1 MAQKV
6 RLPGRGAGSTQG
18 PTTPQGPVNT
28 ASSTIS
34 VSQVGEQMCHIQ
46 SDIRKLTRQSRD
58 MMDISQKMLEEQQMM
73 RRGIG
78 DLIDL
83 MKDFIVK
90 MEDNTNTFQ
99 KNITESTKKFQDGI
113 TESTSKFEEKITE
126 SVEENDRNVTE
137 LLELIYENMDEN
149 KINMEIMNNS
159 IEVIAQSALT
169 LAYVTGKDDEEV
181 EAAKNKAIME
191 IAKNDESNKALRSY
205 HRAIMERQYGEA
217 REKRLKNRKK
227 PKKGS

>member
-99 KNITESTKKFQDGI
+99 KNITEST
-113 TESTSKFEEKITE
+113 SKFEEKISE

-205 HRAIMERQYGEA
+205 HRSIMERQYGEA

>member
-6 RLPGRGAGSTQG
+6 RLPGRGVGSTQG
-18 PTTPQGPVNT
+18 STTPQGPVNT

-99 KNITESTKKFQDGI
+99 KNITEST
-113 TESTSKFEEKITE
+113 SKFEEKISE

-205 HRAIMERQYGEA
+205 HRSIMERQYGEA